1 MNKINKGFKD
11 LSEYQDSLA
20 TNNGVID
27 VDRSEILDIKAGW
40 CNHVQNQGQL
50 EPDQEN
56 NSGGYIQREVVQAS
70 AKKRQLWCVTI
81 CQF

>member
-1 MNKINKGFKD
+1 MNKINKGFKE

-20 TNNGVID
+20 TNNDVVD
-27 VDRSEILDIKAGW
+27 VDISEIMGIREGW
-40 CNHVQNQGQL
+40 CNHVHNQGHL

-56 NSGGYIQREVVQAS
+56 KSGGSLQMEAVKAS
-70 AKKRQLWCVTI
+70 AEERQLWGVTR